1 MNVLAG
7 GSHDSVSALTR
18 VRTTVLSM
26 VITKTQRMTQR
37 LSTLDAITGSL
48 ALGRLIGDEAVT
60 GDNKAKKL
68 DGMACDLLET
78 SALVDP
84 LKFVPADVQEL
95 LSSSTNLFPGTGSE
109 RCQPRK
115 IPAADRDQY
124 ALLVLRQLRSGK
136 ARLRREITAGAFIF
150 SLPRK
155 TRACSGRF
163 TMDCYFRQ
171 SLSDRGSRHT

>member
-7 GSHDSVSALTR
+7 ASHGSVSALTR

-26 VITKTQRMTQR
+26 VIRKTQRMTQR
-37 LSTLDAITGSL
+37 LSTLDAIAGSL

-60 GDNKAKKL
+60 GDSKAKKF

-95 LSSSTNLFPGTGSE
+95 LS
-109 RCQPRK
+109 
-115 IPAADRDQY
+115 
-124 ALLVLRQLRSGK
+124 
-136 ARLRREITAGAFIF
+136 
-150 SLPRK
+150 
-155 TRACSGRF
+155 
-163 TMDCYFRQ
+163 
-171 SLSDRGSRHT
+171 